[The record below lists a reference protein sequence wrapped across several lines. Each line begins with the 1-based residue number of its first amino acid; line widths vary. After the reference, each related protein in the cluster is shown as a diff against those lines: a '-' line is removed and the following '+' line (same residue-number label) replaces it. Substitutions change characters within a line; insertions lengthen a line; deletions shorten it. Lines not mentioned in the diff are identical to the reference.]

1 MDISTMKVALTDA
14 DNRRTNMKYNGVSA
28 AKQTRIKISCDG
40 EGARL
45 TCNISVS
52 RESMESTSKFCFLPL
67 GALKDVCTC
76 HLRVILL
83 PPAPWSIFRADS
95 PVTPMQKF
103 LSSTS
108 KYFCGPTFS

>member
-1 MDISTMKVALTDA
+1 MDISTMKAALTDA

-28 AKQTRIKISCDG
+28 TKQTRIKILCDSG
-40 EGARL
+40 GVRL
-45 TCNISVS
+45 TCNISVA
-52 RESMESTSKFCFLPL
+52 RESMWSRSKFCYFPL

-76 HLRVILL
+76 HLCVILL
-83 PPAPWSIFRADS
+83 PLAPWSIFLADS